1 MKQPKDRVYVCVYIY
16 VCIHT
21 RIYIRIYILYIRIY
35 IRTYIN
41 TCIQKQTQTQT
52 QTQKD
57 IYLPRRQL
65 AIKQLKT
72 VPKGTAP
79 LVITAIIE
87 GGHCR
92 NKIKDKIK

>member
-1 MKQPKDRVYVCVYIY
+1 MYTHRRIYTRIY
-16 VCIHT
+16 VCI
-21 RIYIRIYILYIRIY
+21 
-35 IRTYIN
+35 YIN
-41 TCIQKQTQTQT
+41 TYLYRNRHRHRHRKT
-52 QTQKD
+52 
-57 IYLPRRQL
+57 YLPRRQL

-92 NKIKDKIK
+92 KKIKK

>member
-1 MKQPKDRVYVCVYIY
+1 MKQLKTVYMY
-16 VCIHT
+16 VCIYTYVYSQTYIHT
-21 RIYIRIYILYIRIY
+21 YIRMYIHKYVLKYLHIYRN
-35 IRTYIN
+35 RHRHRHRKT
-41 TCIQKQTQTQT
+41 
-52 QTQKD
+52 
-57 IYLPRRQL
+57 YLPRRQL

-92 NKIKDKIK
+92 EGKKKMRL